1 MIVQNKI
8 RETFSIQLIDWYR
21 KNKRDLPW
29 RKTTDPYK
37 IWVSEVMLQQTQVDF
52 VLSYYAR
59 FVVLFP
65 TIRNLAE
72 ASLDHVLKAWEGL
85 GYYARAR
92 NLHRAAKQIVALN
105 RSCLPEH
112 YADLLS
118 IRGIGP
124 YTAAAVASI
133 AFGETYAVVDGNV
146 VRVLSRLFKIA
157 DVPAKYGRA
166 KFTRLAEQLLPQDCP
181 GDFNQAMM
189 ELGALLC
196 TPAAPNCSDCPVN
209 ELCEAYRTMTD
220 PSVLPVKAPRKKIPH
235 VDVVVGIVWKEGKVL
250 VKRRPPH
257 GLLGGLWEFPG
268 GKVAKGASKTN
279 CLKQKIKEKF
289 NLKIKE
295 SKPFMSVKHA
305 YSHFKITLHA
315 YQCQVEKGRIKAQS
329 IEWKWLSPEELTEY
343 PFPKANKKVLDSI
356 LETL

>member
-8 RETFSIQLIDWYR
+8 RETFSIQLIDWYH

-59 FVVLFP
+59 FVTLFP
-65 TIRNLAE
+65 TIGHLAE
-72 ASLDHVLKAWEGL
+72 APLDSVLKAWEGL

-92 NLHRAAKQIVALN
+92 NLHRAAKQIVDTN

-112 YADLLS
+112 YAELLN

-157 DVPAKYGRA
+157 DVPAKYGKA
-166 KFTRLAEQLLPQDCP
+166 KFVHLSGQLLPQDCP

-209 ELCEAYRTMTD
+209 ELCEAHRTMPD
-220 PSVLPVKAPRKKIPH
+220 PSVLPVKMARKKIPH
-235 VDVVVGIVWKEGKVL
+235 VDVVVGIVWKDGKVF

-268 GKVAKGASKTN
+268 GKVANGISKTI
-279 CLKQKIKEKF
+279 CLQQKLEQKF

-295 SKPFMSVKHA
+295 SEPFMSVKHA
-305 YSHFKITLHA
+305 YSHFKMTLHA
-315 YQCQVEKGRIKAQS
+315 YRCEVSDGPVKAQG
-329 IEWKWLSPEELTEY
+329 IEWKWLSPEELRDY
-343 PFPKANKKVLDSI
+343 PFPKANKKVLDSF
-356 LETL
+356 LDTL